1 MKANTKTLLR
11 LLKAKRLDLAKSSPK
26 SRDRI
31 RRQLRALEVARQIKS
46 ECRSAA

>member
-31 RRQLRALEVARQIKS
+31 RRQLRALEIAQQLKR
-46 ECRSAA
+46 ECRAA

>member
-11 LLKAKRLDLAKSSPK
+11 LLKAKRLALSKADPK

-31 RRQLRALEVARQIKS
+31 RQRVKALEVARQLRK
-46 ECRSAA
+46 ENRAA

>member
-11 LLKAKRLDLAKSSPK
+11 LLKAKRLALSKADPK

-31 RRQLRALEVARQIKS
+31 RQRVKALEVARQIKS
-46 ECRSAA
+46 ECRAA

>member
-1 MKANTKTLLR
+1 MKPNLR
-11 LLKAKRLDLAKSSPK
+11 TLLKAKRIALAKSSPK

-31 RRQLRALEVARQIKS
+31 RRQLRALEVARQIKK